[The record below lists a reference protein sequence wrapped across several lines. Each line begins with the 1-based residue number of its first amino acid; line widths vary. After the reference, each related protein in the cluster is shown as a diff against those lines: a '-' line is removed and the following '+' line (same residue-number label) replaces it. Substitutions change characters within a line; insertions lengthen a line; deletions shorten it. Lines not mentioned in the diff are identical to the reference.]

1 MKKLFAILVIAG
13 AMAACNNSGEGTTK
27 TDSTDTIK
35 PVEPTPTPSSTDT
48 LGVKDTLKR
57 DSSGVKK

>member
-35 PVEPTPTPSSTDT
+35 PVEPTPTSTTTDT
-48 LGVKDTLKR
+48 LGTHDTAAKDTT
-57 DSSGVKK
+57 SKK

>member
-27 TDSTDTIK
+27 TDSSDTIK
-35 PVEPTPTPSSTDT
+35 PVEPTPTATTNDT
-48 LGVKDTLKR
+48 MGTHDTTAKDTT
-57 DSSGVKK
+57 SVKK